1 MSAVPRYSIRRLLT
15 LPEFKD
21 KFKFHEVAKCYEF
34 LDRYGVALDK
44 EPLSLAAYLP
54 DEYVLDK
61 MYKQI
66 RLSMYHDSSL
76 FQQRF
81 TLPEIC
87 KLARHLLS
95 SDIRYLDLYFIGNSQ
110 HYLIH
115 TNNRVQYLYP
125 LSIQKPEK
133 SNRRGVLF
141 VEDYFVDYDKSMVLD
156 DISPVQK
163 IMYEGRVYAEIGPK
177 ACYTKIKGRKGP
189 K

>member
-1 MSAVPRYSIRRLLT
+1 MSSVARYSIRRLLT

-34 LDRYGVALDK
+34 LDRYGVSLDK

-76 FQQRF
+76 FEQKF
-81 TLPEIC
+81 TLPEVC

-95 SDIRYLDLYFIGNSQ
+95 SDIRYLDLYFIGNGQ

-115 TNNRVQYLYP
+115 TNNRIQYLFP
-125 LSIQKPEK
+125 LTIQEKEK
-133 SNRRGVLF
+133 SDRRGVLF
-141 VEDYFVDYDKSMVLD
+141 VEDYFVDYDKRMVLD

-163 IMYEGRVYAEIGPK
+163 IMYEGRVYAKIGPK